1 MALRSTA
8 SSVRRCL
15 SNFVGELSNIIAR
28 GTEAGPSQAP
38 YAASQLQQVRW
49 ASKKQGGSTQ
59 NNKDSNPKYLGIKL
73 YGGQR
78 CVAGNIIVRQRG
90 TEFHPG
96 LHVGMG
102 KDHTLFSLVDGHVK
116 FFKDRRRNR
125 RYVSVEPLHTISAT
139 APAAAEQQVAM

>member
-1 MALRSTA
+1 MRTCFQSQLLLFFQNH
-8 SSVRRCL
+8 SSDIYFPFYL
-15 SNFVGELSNIIAR
+15 AP
-28 GTEAGPSQAP
+28 AGPSHAP
-38 YAASQLQQVRW
+38 FAESFAASQLQQIRW

-78 CVAGNIIVRQRG
+78 CLAGNIIVRQRG

-116 FFKDRRRNR
+116 FFKDRRRNNR
-125 RYVSVEPLHTISAT
+125 RMVSVEPLQTVSAT
-139 APAAAEQQVAM
+139 EQQVAI